1 LQVAALQT
9 TAGYSADHAFDAA
22 IAGRISEEP
31 MPVSMTVG
39 TFTPSVLLRVAR
51 RTGQLA
57 DAGLAVTESPVPS
70 SPAQFEALLDGRLHA
85 VLTSPDNVLAYRYSP
100 TNPLGRTADARIVS
114 AVDRGMGLGLYARAG
129 VADPAALRGARFGV
143 DVPASGFAF
152 AMYALAESLGLA
164 REDYEVVA
172 LGSTP
177 KRLRALLAGDCDAT
191 MLNAGNE
198 LHAEAAGLR
207 PLARAGETLAPYL
220 GTVLA
225 VVGDAHQAAA
235 DRLAVVL
242 IRTACTVADGR
253 LDREVVAEASA
264 ALDLPETLADRYLAR
279 LKDPAEGLV
288 TDGVPDLAAIRT
300 LVDLR
305 RRFRPETADGA
316 DVFAPAL
323 EPGTGLLVTGGVPGW
338 STA

>member
-1 LQVAALQT
+1 
-9 TAGYSADHAFDAA
+9 
-22 IAGRISEEP
+22 
-31 MPVSMTVG
+31 MPVSMALG

-57 DAGLAVTESPVPS
+57 EAGLEVTESPVPS
-70 SPAQFEALLDGRLHA
+70 SPAQFEALLDGRLDA
-85 VLTSPDNVLAYRYSP
+85 VLTSPDNILAYRYSP
-100 TNPLGRTADARIVS
+100 TNPLRRTADARIVC
-114 AVDRGMGLGLYARAG
+114 AVDRGMGLGLYG
-129 VADPAALRGARFGV
+129 TAAKGGRFGV

-152 AMYALAESLGLA
+152 AMYALAESLGLTRA
-164 REDYEVVA
+164 DYELVT

-177 KRLRALLAGDCDAT
+177 KRLAALLAGECEAT

-207 PLARAGETLAPYL
+207 PLATAAGTLSPYL

-225 VVGDAHQAAA
+225 VIGEEHLETAG
-235 DRLAVVL
+235 RLGVVL
-242 IRTACTVADGR
+242 IRTASTIADGH
-253 LDREVVAEASA
+253 LDDHVVAEARD
-264 ALDLPETLADRYLAR
+264 ALELPDDLARRYLAR

-288 TDGVPDLAAIRT
+288 TDGAVDTGSLRT

-305 RRFRPETADGA
+305 RRYRPEVVDGA

-323 EPGTGLLVTGGVPGW
+323 EPGSGLVVAGPVPR
-338 STA
+338 